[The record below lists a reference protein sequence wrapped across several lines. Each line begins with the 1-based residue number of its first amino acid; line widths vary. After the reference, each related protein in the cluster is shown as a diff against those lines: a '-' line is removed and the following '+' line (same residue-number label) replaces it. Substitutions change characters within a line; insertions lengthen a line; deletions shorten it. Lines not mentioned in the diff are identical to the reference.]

1 MEVAQTD
8 RPTDRAAPAAV
19 PSGAEGNAPSRDPGE
34 GLTASEL
41 RSRLL
46 PPDPTVPS
54 SPEPPRVPV
63 PPRPQPRR
71 GSGRFPLSPGNWRG
85 WPGGDS
91 PPPPLSAPCGPAL
104 PGCWRSGG
112 TGSCREGSGAGPG
125 GAGQTRGRAAA
136 LLHPRLAAVGRGCR

>member
-8 RPTDRAAPAAV
+8 RPTDRPR
-19 PSGAEGNAPSRDPGE
+19 SPGRRP
-34 GLTASEL
+34 L
-41 RSRLL
+41 RRRRKR
-46 PPDPTVPS
+46 T
-54 SPEPPRVPV
+54 EPG
-63 PPRPQPRR
+63 PRR
-71 GSGRFPLSPGNWRG
+71 GADSLGAPLPPPPSRPHRPLFPGAAPRPRPPPSLGEDPAAFPSAPATGGVGREETL
-85 WPGGDS
+85 
-91 PPPPLSAPCGPAL
+91 PPPLSAPCGPAL